1 MGFNYYAPHKNNAA
15 HEEETMATKVL
26 VVDDS
31 IVSRKMLIRS
41 LPKEW
46 DISLTQAVNGKDAVE
61 KYNEGLAEVMFLDL
75 TMPVMDGYQVLEA
88 LQKTGLNT
96 FIIVVTADIQPEAE
110 ERVRKLGAM
119 GFVKKP
125 VDMEKVML
133 ILKEYGIL

>member
-1 MGFNYYAPHKNNAA
+1 M
-15 HEEETMATKVL
+15 TTKVL

-31 IVSRKMLIRS
+31 AVSRKMLIRS

-46 DISLTQAVNGKDAVE
+46 DISITQAVNGKDAIE
-61 KYNEGLAEVMFLDL
+61 KYNEGLADIMFLDL
-75 TMPVMDGYQVLEA
+75 TMPVMDGYQVLEI
-88 LQKTGLNT
+88 LQKQGLDT

-125 VDMEKVML
+125 VDMDKVKS
-133 ILKEYGIL
+133 ILEEYGIL